1 MRLAGAEG
9 IDKKDYKI
17 KNPASKRSAII
28 AAKKISEKYKK
39 MRKNKNVD
47 LVGEIQDTRTNKN
60 ACIGAK
66 KISQKYKKMRS
77 KRPPLP
83 FNFSQIVDADS
94 VVYDNDTTLQDVAS
108 RKGAPIAAKK
118 ISQKY

>member
-1 MRLAGAEG
+1 MVRFKTLEQIKMLA
-9 IDKKDYKI
+9 
-17 KNPASKRSAII
+17 
-28 AAKKISEKYKK
+28 SEP
-39 MRKNKNVD
+39 
-47 LVGEIQDTRTNKN
+47 
-60 ACIGAK
+60 K